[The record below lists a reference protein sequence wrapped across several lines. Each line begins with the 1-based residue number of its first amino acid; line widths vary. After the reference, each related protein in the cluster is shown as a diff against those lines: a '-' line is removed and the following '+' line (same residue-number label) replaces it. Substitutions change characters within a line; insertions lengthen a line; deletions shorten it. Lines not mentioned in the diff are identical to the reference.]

1 MDKEQK
7 VAYEIIRQRIVN
19 EIDRLE
25 SLGKEA
31 SASTLKK
38 WRRYGAAFSW
48 DPTVYPALLENPT
61 VPDKKLLQLLRGTEE
76 KFMKKWQ
83 AVEGIP
89 LHHVIANR
97 TGGDL
102 GLRLP
107 VDVWEE
113 VKQRVFDAT
122 GARPGNSQANLNA
135 ASQFDERS
143 HLGRYGAKGTVF
155 DPVRGLGEAP
165 DPTQSPILHGPGT
178 KDFGTRLGKNPV
190 ILQSTP
196 AQITEAL
203 LPEVTKQQDIYKTVT
218 ESPTTQAQR
227 QVFTE
232 AGLGAAFDP
241 STPIEQMPEI
251 KARALEL
258 RLPEQFAGAW
268 QVQPRF
274 NGGKAILRALP
285 LGAVA
290 TAAFTA
296 ADVAQAAQGI
306 SSVQQATS
314 TPEAV
319 AGGLEAASGA
329 LGVAATKV
337 PVLTAPAAVLGITGG
352 AIRMRMQRDIE
363 REQVQQVMAG
373 ERSEYGP
380 SVTETPTLTRTLSN
394 YERNIQARM
403 KARRGR

>member
-1 MDKEQK
+1 MDKEEK

-25 SLGKEA
+25 SLGKDA

-48 DPTVYPALLENPT
+48 DPTVYPDLLENPT

-76 KFMKKWQ
+76 RFMKKWQ

-113 VKQRVFDAT
+113 VKERVFDAT

-155 DPVRGLGEAP
+155 DPALGLGEAA

-178 KDFGTRLGKNPV
+178 KEFGTKLGKDPV
-190 ILQSTP
+190 ILQSSATD
-196 AQITEAL
+196 ITEAL

-218 ESPTTQAQR
+218 ELPTTQAQR
-227 QVFTE
+227 AVFTE

-241 STPIEQMPEI
+241 STPIEQMPDI
-251 KARALEL
+251 QKRAIEL
-258 RLPEQFAGAW
+258 GLPERFAAAW
-268 QVQPRF
+268 QVNPTF
-274 NGGKAILRALP
+274 KGGKAILGALP
-285 LGAVA
+285 VVGTAATIGLGAL
-290 TAAFTA
+290 
-296 ADVAQAAQGI
+296 DVAQAAEGI

-319 AGGLEAASGA
+319 AGGLEAVSGG
-329 LGVAATKV
+329 LGLAATKV
-337 PVLTAPAAVLGITGG
+337 PVLAAPAMVAGVTAG
-352 AIRMRMQRDIE
+352 AIRMRMERDVQRE
-363 REQVQQVMAG
+363 REQQVMAG
-373 ERSEYGP
+373 EVSRYGP
-380 SVTETPTLTRTLSN
+380 AVTETPKLTKPMSTYQRRRRYRT
-394 YERNIQARM
+394 
-403 KARRGR
+403 GR

>member
-7 VAYEIIRQRIVN
+7 VAYEVIRQRIVN

-155 DPVRGLGEAP
+155 DPTRGLGEAP

-178 KDFGTRLGKNPV
+178 KDFGTRLGKDPV

-203 LPEVTKQQDIYKTVT
+203 LPEVTKQQDIYKAVT

-258 RLPEQFAGAW
+258 GLPEQFAGAW

-274 NGGKAILRALP
+274 NGGKAVLQALP
-285 LGAVA
+285 LVGLGAAVVTA
-290 TAAFTA
+290 GGQAMAGERTAA
-296 ADVAQAAQGI
+296 G
-306 SSVQQATS
+306 ATLA
-314 TPEAV
+314 EAV
-319 AGGLEAASGA
+319 AGE
-329 LGVAATKV
+329 V
-337 PVLTAPAAVLGITGG
+337 PVVGDVLQSEPVAGGTFADVQRRTAEGVRAKQLQQRAA
-352 AIRMRMQRDIE
+352 
-363 REQVQQVMAG
+363 
-373 ERSEYGP
+373 
-380 SVTETPTLTRTLSN
+380 
-394 YERNIQARM
+394 QARQ
-403 KARRGR
+403 RGGRLKVGFGGIKFALPEFGLSELMGIN